1 MKKRRIKFF
10 ALGGIALS
18 VVVMAFLLSELTLRQ
33 LFPEK
38 EMASMVIQVDKN
50 GETASSVQF
59 FSYEAEYGALMN
71 VLGDLH
77 IRFHSFYGNYY
88 EIDGEVYRIT
98 FYDKQGQELKTI
110 VLNNPWVHCNHM
122 TFRASNQEMISLVK
136 LLLER

>member
-38 EMASMVIQVDKN
+38 EMSSMVIQVDKN

-77 IRFHSFYGNYY
+77 IRFHSFYGSFY
-88 EIDGEVYRIT
+88 EIDGETYRIT
-98 FYDKQGQELKTI
+98 CLDAQGRNRKTF
-110 VLNNPWVHCNHM
+110 VLNRTWVHVNHM
-122 TFRASNQEMISLVK
+122 TLQASNQEMIALVK
-136 LLLER
+136 LLSER